1 MVRYT
6 IEQRICLVES
16 YLRTKK
22 SLKRVE
28 KCICKFRHKYP
39 ESPVPTKSY
48 VHALIRKLRNTGSVL
63 NEKKVRRRSVLTKEK
78 LADIQ
83 AKLQLSPRKSLRRLS
98 QEVGI
103 SYTSAQRA
111 TKVLQRYNVAPTVGI
126 KKKEKRN
133 GPANKQKGAAENDT
147 STEIGKEVDENE
159 TEFVAD
165 QAQMTVSRSSQDTTV
180 CTSVCKTE
188 MHTLGEISIKTELT
202 DETHTESKNC
212 VLGI

>member
-1 MVRYT
+1 MPRDKYT
-6 IEQRICLVES
+6 LQQRIFMYDLYVITSSCREVRQRFLTEFPEVRLPSREAVRKLVNK
-16 YLRTKK
+16 LRETGSILDKKRRVKRRVLTEEKVGEVGERLEHSPQK
-22 SLKRVE
+22 SL
-28 KCICKFRHKYP
+28 
-39 ESPVPTKSY
+39 
-48 VHALIRKLRNTGSVL
+48 LRI
-63 NEKKVRRRSVLTKEK
+63 
-78 LADIQ
+78 A
-83 AKLQLSPRKSLRRLS
+83 
-98 QEVGI
+98 QETAI
-103 SYTSAQRA
+103 SMTSAWRA
-111 TKVLQRYNVAPTVGI
+111 TKLLKLKPYMRI

>member
-1 MVRYT
+1 MLPPL
-6 IEQRICLVES
+6 CL
-16 YLRTKK
+16 
-22 SLKRVE
+22 
-28 KCICKFRHKYP
+28 
-39 ESPVPTKSY
+39 
-48 VHALIRKLRNTGSVL
+48 
-63 NEKKVRRRSVLTKEK
+63 
-78 LADIQ
+78 
-83 AKLQLSPRKSLRRLS
+83 
-98 QEVGI
+98 
-103 SYTSAQRA
+103 
-111 TKVLQRYNVAPTVGI
+111 I